1 MLIVKYQ
8 NQTNCEQWI
17 RSKLWLINWIY
28 TQNRYRSMKIIK
40 LITILKFSTV
50 DILNKKQN
58 QKNLKLI
65 AKTKIKIEIVPFW
78 FPALYKLTVLYA

>member
-1 MLIVKYQ
+1 
-8 NQTNCEQWI
+8 
-17 RSKLWLINWIY
+17 
-28 TQNRYRSMKIIK
+28 MKIIK

-65 AKTKIKIEIVPFW
+65 AKTKIKIEIVPF
-78 FPALYKLTVLYA
+78 